1 MTNTKA
7 DTTIYTKSVKYNFN
21 TYTYRGNGFISIIKY
36 NYNGELLFIG
46 DKDSNLISVI
56 DTNNKKII
64 GNYEGHTGVVWCID
78 MCKNDLLVSG
88 SGDMCVILWDIKS
101 GKQIKKIKYKGIPK
115 NVAISNDGKWLLVSI
130 DTITK
135 RSRNSLYLYNLD
147 YLIGNTEGILCDNT
161 EAKLVMEPESKITSI
176 NWLQSSVVLLS
187 YEDGH
192 IEFVSITNSDD
203 IHSLINQSVINQP
216 VINKYKLH
224 DSSIK
229 SISFNKD
236 RTKIVSASIDKT
248 SKVFDLEKREV
259 ELTITNNVP
268 INSACFSPIKNI
280 IMIGGGL
287 DAMSVAF
294 SSNNDLSIK
303 FCSMKK
309 GNPIGEINTH
319 FGPIRHIEFNPN
331 GTNFASSGQDGYVKI
346 YSLCTEYIGSIEL
359 PKFDI
364 NDCVMN
370 MKLNNVSNNQ
380 LINEVIKYIDYNIN
394 TSSKPVKIDEKK
406 MIGTYNITNITP
418 SKSTF
423 GTIPISTVSNNT
435 TVCTTGDTGAY
446 NLKKV
451 FEKYSSNI
459 VEGGIKISNLPNTM
473 TRNDLEEM
481 FELYGRIK
489 EKGIYIKNYNDDTIA
504 YINYE
509 DIESAKKAVSVMN
522 GARYEYLVLRVEL
535 LLK

>member
-1 MTNTKA
+1 MT
-7 DTTIYTKSVKYNFN
+7 DTIGYTKLVKYNFN
-21 TYTYRGNGFISIIKY
+21 TCTYRGNGFISIIKY

-64 GNYEGHTGVVWCID
+64 GNYEGHTGVIWCID
-78 MCKNDLLVSG
+78 ICKNDLLVSG
-88 SGDMCVILWDIKS
+88 SGDMCVILWDLKS
-101 GKQIKKIKYKGIPK
+101 GKQIKKIKYRGIPK
-115 NVAISNDGKWLLVSI
+115 NVAISNDGKWLLVSV

-135 RSRNSLYLYNLD
+135 RSHNSLYLYNLD

-161 EAKLVMEPESKITSI
+161 EAKLIMEPESKITSI
-176 NWLQSSVVLLS
+176 NWLQSSVIILS
-187 YEDGH
+187 YEDGN

-203 IHSLINQSVINQP
+203 LQLTSINP
-216 VINKYKLH
+216 YVINKYKLH
-224 DSSIK
+224 DGAIK

-236 RTKIVSASIDKT
+236 RTKMVSASIDKT
-248 SKVFDLEKREV
+248 SKIFDLEKREV

-268 INSACFSPIKNI
+268 INSACFSPIKNV

-303 FCSMKK
+303 FCSMRK
-309 GNPIGEINTH
+309 GKPIGEINTH

-331 GTNFASSGQDGYVKI
+331 GKNFASSGQDGYVKI
-346 YSLCTEYIGSIEL
+346 YSLCTEYVGNIEL
-359 PKFDI
+359 PKFDV
-364 NDCVMN
+364 NDCVIN

-394 TSSKPVKIDEKK
+394 TSTKPVKTDEKK
-406 MIGTYNITNITP
+406 SVGTYNVTNIAPVT
-418 SKSTF
+418 SNT
-423 GTIPISTVSNNT
+423 GTTEPV
-435 TVCTTGDTGAY
+435 GATGAY

-451 FEKYSSNI
+451 FEKYSSNV
-459 VEGGIKISNLPNTM
+459 VEGGIKISNLPNTT

-489 EKGIYIKNYNDDTIA
+489 ERGIYIKNYNDDTIA

-509 DIESAKKAVSVMN
+509 DIESAKKAVSAMN
-522 GARYEYLVLRVEL
+522 GARYEYLVLHVEL

>member
-1 MTNTKA
+1 MTDTKA
-7 DTTIYTKSVKYNFN
+7 DTIGYTKLVKYNFN
-21 TYTYRGNGFISIIKY
+21 TCTYRGNGFISIIRY

-56 DTNNKKII
+56 DTNSKKII

-78 MCKNDLLVSG
+78 VCKNDLLVSG
-88 SGDMCVILWDIKS
+88 SGDMCVILWDLKS
-101 GKQIKKIKYKGIPK
+101 GKQIKRIKYKGIPK

-130 DTITK
+130 DSITK
-135 RSRNSLYLYNLD
+135 RSHNLLYLYNLD
-147 YLIGNTEGILCDNT
+147 NLFSNTEGILGDNIET
-161 EAKLVMEPESKITSI
+161 KLIMEPESKITSI

-187 YEDGH
+187 YEDGN

-203 IHSLINQSVINQP
+203 QQTTINPS

-224 DSSIK
+224 DGAIK

-236 RTKIVSASIDKT
+236 RTKIVSASMDKT
-248 SKVFDLEKREV
+248 SKIFDLEKREV

-268 INSACFSPIKNI
+268 INSACFSPIKNV

-303 FCSMKK
+303 FCSMRK
-309 GNPIGEINTH
+309 GKPIGEINTH

-346 YSLCTEYIGSIEL
+346 YSLCAEYVGNVEL
-359 PKFDI
+359 PKFDV
-364 NDCVMN
+364 NDCVIN

-394 TSSKPVKIDEKK
+394 ASSKSVKTDEKK
-406 MIGTYNITNITP
+406 TVGTYNITNIVPTP
-418 SKSTF
+418 T
-423 GTIPISTVSNNT
+423 PAT
-435 TVCTTGDTGAY
+435 TVCDTGAAGAAGAAGAGSVGATGAY

-473 TRNDLEEM
+473 TRNDLEEI

-489 EKGIYIKNYNDDTIA
+489 ERGIYIKNYNDDTIA

-509 DIESAKKAVSVMN
+509 DIESAKKAVSAMN
-522 GARYEYLVLRVEL
+522 GARYEYLVLHVEL
-535 LLK
+535 LVK

>member
-1 MTNTKA
+1 MTDTKA
-7 DTTIYTKSVKYNFN
+7 DTIGYTKLVKYNFN
-21 TYTYRGNGFISIIKY
+21 TCTYRGNGFISIIKY

-64 GNYEGHTGVVWCID
+64 GNYEGHTGVIWCID
-78 MCKNDLLVSG
+78 ICKNDLLVSG
-88 SGDMCVILWDIKS
+88 SGDMCVILWDLKL

-115 NVAISNDGKWLLVSI
+115 NVAISNDGKWLLVSV

-135 RSRNSLYLYNLD
+135 RSRNLLYLYNLD
-147 YLIGNTEGILCDNT
+147 NLISNTEGTLSDNT
-161 EAKLVMEPESKITSI
+161 ETRLIMEPESKITSI
-176 NWLQSSVVLLS
+176 NWLQSSVIILS
-187 YEDGH
+187 YEDGN

-203 IHSLINQSVINQP
+203 LQPVLINP
-216 VINKYKLH
+216 LVINKYKLH
-224 DSSIK
+224 DGAIK

-248 SKVFDLEKREV
+248 SKIFDLEKREV

-268 INSACFSPIKNI
+268 INSACFSPIKNV

-303 FCSMKK
+303 FCSMRK
-309 GNPIGEINTH
+309 GKPIGEINTH

-331 GTNFASSGQDGYVKI
+331 GKNFASSGQDGYVKI
-346 YSLCTEYIGSIEL
+346 YSLCAEYVGNVEL
-359 PKFDI
+359 PKFDM
-364 NDCVMN
+364 NECVIN

-394 TSSKPVKIDEKK
+394 TSTKPVKTDEKK
-406 MIGTYNITNITP
+406 SVGTYSVTNIASTP
-418 SKSTF
+418 TP
-423 GTIPISTVSNNT
+423 TLTLTPTT
-435 TVCTTGDTGAY
+435 TVCDAEFTGAGSVGAY

-451 FEKYSSNI
+451 FEKYSSNV

-489 EKGIYIKNYNDDTIA
+489 ERGIYIKNYNDDTIA

-509 DIESAKKAVSVMN
+509 DIESAKKAVSAMN
-522 GARYEYLVLRVEL
+522 GARYEYLVLHVEL
-535 LLK
+535 LLR

>member
-7 DTTIYTKSVKYNFN
+7 DIVYNKSIKYNFN
-21 TYTYRGNGFISIIKY
+21 TCTYRGNGFISIIKY

-56 DTNNKKII
+56 DTDNKKII
-64 GNYEGHTGVVWCID
+64 GRYEGHMGVVWCID
-78 MCKNDLLVSG
+78 IYKNDLLVSG

-115 NVAISNDGKWLLVSI
+115 NVAISTDGKWLLVSI

-135 RSRNSLYLYNLD
+135 RSNNLLYLYNLD
-147 YLIGNTEGILCDNT
+147 DLIGDNT
-161 EAKLVMEPESKITSI
+161 ETKLIMEPESKITSI
-176 NWLQSSVVLLS
+176 NWLQSSVIILS

-203 IHSLINQSVINQP
+203 IHPLINQP

-268 INSACFSPIKNI
+268 INSACFSPIKNV

-346 YSLCTEYIGSIEL
+346 YSLCTEYIGGKEL

-364 NDCVMN
+364 NDCVIN
-370 MKLNNVSNNQ
+370 MKLNNDSNNQ

-394 TSSKPVKIDEKK
+394 TSIKPVKIDDKK
-406 MIGTYNITNITP
+406 MTGTYNITNITP
-418 SKSTF
+418 ITPITPIT
-423 GTIPISTVSNNT
+423 TITPITPVPNNT
-435 TVCTTGDTGAY
+435 TVCTPGAIGTAGAY

-473 TRNDLEEM
+473 TRNDLEEI

-489 EKGIYIKNYNDDTIA
+489 ERGIYIKNYNDDTIA

-509 DIESAKKAVSVMN
+509 DIESAKKAVSAMN
-522 GARYEYLVLRVEL
+522 GARYEYLVICVEL